1 MIINK
6 FLQLFSEEY
15 FYRFYYYFVVILLI
29 IKIANVMISL
39 EINFNTNFQ
48 MWFTHALVWN
58 KKILIELRFFC
69 LNLSKIRGKVS

>member
-39 EINFNTNFQ
+39 EINFNTN
-48 MWFTHALVWN
+48 
-58 KKILIELRFFC
+58 
-69 LNLSKIRGKVS
+69 S